1 MGKIIDFLMARD
13 GLSYEEAER
22 EARSG
27 LAHIESAIMDG
38 DYMCAEDALDDVF
51 GMEPE
56 SLSAW

>member
-27 LAHIESAIMDG
+27 MAYIECAIMDG
-38 DYMCAEDALDDVF
+38 DYTVAEEALDDVF

-56 SLSAW
+56 SLSAF

>member
-1 MGKIIDFLMARD
+1 MARD

-22 EARSG
+22 EAKSG
-27 LAHIESAIMDG
+27 LAYIECAIMDG
-38 DYMCAEDALDDVF
+38 DYTVAEEALDDVF